1 MLFRLTYCAFIKY
14 NLGLL
19 EVWILIP
26 GMFQAKTEYKLLIF
40 EHLLKNPIL
49 VFSCHIR
56 MMFTIIWNEKI
67 LKYRMMQ
74 KDVTVI
80 STWPFFEMAH
90 TN

>member
-1 MLFRLTYCAFIKY
+1 
-14 NLGLL
+14 
-19 EVWILIP
+19 
-26 GMFQAKTEYKLLIF
+26 
-40 EHLLKNPIL
+40 
-49 VFSCHIR
+49 